1 MNDSIIHKIN
11 ALGGVTDAVNPDK
24 TFTENWQSI
33 RFNNYLYD
41 KDWDVY
47 GIDEFYRNHAALYK
61 ENNEKFYNDLTEH
74 YFSLHDRTYGQ
85 YFFKDWMFTPFKS
98 GSEDYE
104 ELEGLVEENELKK
117 TVEGKEMDF
126 VCIFYS
132 YGYPDHYFVCTTDP
146 DQSNPTVYG
155 TDHEVYFDEIENEGS
170 LEEFLD
176 KFMPKEEFRE
186 VVKEYL
192 QGKLGE

>member
-1 MNDSIIHKIN
+1 MNNSIIHKIN
-11 ALGGVTDAVNPDK
+11 TLGGVTDAVNPDK

-85 YFFKDWMFTPFKS
+85 YFFKDWMFTPFKPD
-98 GSEDYE
+98 SEDYE

-170 LEEFLD
+170 LD
-176 KFMPKEEFRE
+176 
-186 VVKEYL
+186 L

>member
-11 ALGGVTDAVNPDK
+11 TLGGVTDAVNPDK

-41 KDWDVY
+41 KDWDIY

-85 YFFKDWMFTPFKS
+85 YFFKDWMFTPFKP

-104 ELEGLVEENELKK
+104 ELEGLVEEN
-117 TVEGKEMDF
+117 D
-126 VCIFYS
+126 
-132 YGYPDHYFVCTTDP
+132 
-146 DQSNPTVYG
+146 
-155 TDHEVYFDEIENEGS
+155 
-170 LEEFLD
+170 
-176 KFMPKEEFRE
+176 
-186 VVKEYL
+186 
-192 QGKLGE
+192 

>member
-11 ALGGVTDAVNPDK
+11 TLGGITDAVNLDK

-85 YFFKDWMFTPFKS
+85 YFFKDWMFTPFKP

-176 KFMPKEEFRE
+176 RFMTKEEFRE

>member
-1 MNDSIIHKIN
+1 MNNSIIHKIN
-11 ALGGVTDAVNPDK
+11 TLGGVTDAVNPDK

-85 YFFKDWMFTPFKS
+85 YFFKDWMFTPFKPD
-98 GSEDYE
+98 SEDYE

-176 KFMPKEEFRE
+176 RFMTKEEFRE

>member
-11 ALGGVTDAVNPDK
+11 TLGGVTDAVNPDK

-85 YFFKDWMFTPFKS
+85 YFFKDWMFTPFKP

-104 ELEGLVEENELKK
+104 ELEGLVEENDLKK

-176 KFMPKEEFRE
+176 RFMTKEEFRE

-192 QGKLGE
+192 QGKLGK

>member
-1 MNDSIIHKIN
+1 MNEQIINKIKI
-11 ALGGVTDAVNPDK
+11 LGGNTDAVHADK
-24 TFTENWQSI
+24 NFVENWQSI
-33 RFNNYLYD
+33 RFDNYLYG

-47 GIDEFYRNHAALYK
+47 GIDEFYSIHQKLYK
-61 ENNEKFYNDLTEH
+61 ENNEKFYRDLTEY
-74 YFSLHDRTYGQ
+74 YFSLHDCTYGQ
-85 YFFKDWMFTPFKS
+85 YFFKDWMFTPFKP

-104 ELEGLVEENELKK
+104 ELDGLVEEDDVRK
-117 TVEGKEMDF
+117 TVKGKEMDF

-132 YGYPDHYFVCTTDP
+132 YGYPDHYFVCAKDP
-146 DQSNPTVYG
+146 DQSNPAVYG
-155 TDHEVYFDEIENEGS
+155 TDHEVYFNEIENEGS

-176 KFMPKEEFRE
+176 RFLTKEEFRE

>member
-11 ALGGVTDAVNPDK
+11 TLGGFTDA
-24 TFTENWQSI
+24 
-33 RFNNYLYD
+33 
-41 KDWDVY
+41 
-47 GIDEFYRNHAALYK
+47 
-61 ENNEKFYNDLTEH
+61 
-74 YFSLHDRTYGQ
+74 
-85 YFFKDWMFTPFKS
+85 
-98 GSEDYE
+98 
-104 ELEGLVEENELKK
+104 ENELKK

-155 TDHEVYFDEIENEGS
+155 TDHEAYFDEIENEGS

-176 KFMPKEEFRE
+176 KFMTKEEFRE

>member
-11 ALGGVTDAVNPDK
+11 TLGGVTDAVNPDK

-85 YFFKDWMFTPFKS
+85 YFFKDWMFTPFKP

-104 ELEGLVEENELKK
+104 ELEGLVEENDLKK

-146 DQSNPTVYG
+146 DQSNPAVYG

-176 KFMPKEEFRE
+176 RFMTKEEFRE

-192 QGKLGE
+192 QGKLGG